1 MFPHGY
7 EEIDHTADLALKVWG
22 EDFHALLKQAARGL
36 YDLMGV
42 IPGPDIVSRHEFTID
57 AGQEETVLVD
67 FLSEVL
73 YLAEDEKLFFED
85 FMFDEIPTGMSIS
98 GTCQVVLSLAREIKA
113 VTFHDLTIKRMKAG
127 LETILTFDV

>member
-7 EEIDHTADLALKVWG
+7 EEIDHKADLALKVWG
-22 EDFHALLKQAARGL
+22 EDFQALLKQAARGL

-42 IPGPDIVSRHEFTID
+42 TIDHGNVGKHEFTIN
-57 AGQEETVLVD
+57 AGQEEVLLVD

-85 FMFDEIPTGMSIS
+85 FTFVETPTGMFIS
-98 GTCQVVLSLAREIKA
+98 GTCQVILSLACEIKA
-113 VTFHDLTIKRMKAG
+113 VTFHDLTVKRTQAG

>member
-36 YDLMGV
+36 YDLLGV
-42 IPGPDIVSRHEFTID
+42 TIDPDNVGKHEFTID
-57 AGQEETVLVD
+57 AGQEETLLVD

-85 FMFDEIPTGMSIS
+85 FTIVETPTGMLIS
-98 GTCQVVLSLAREIKA
+98 GTCQVILSLAREIKA
-113 VTFHDLTIKRMKAG
+113 VTFHDLSVKRTKGG